1 MSIAHNISTSPFH
14 QAKLTSNRF
23 GTTILLHADKRIQAR
38 CQMRKLAKT
47 FKALSDETRLRI
59 LNILLER
66 ECCVC
71 EVMQVLDI
79 TQSRASRHLIT
90 LCDAGF
96 IKLRRQGLWAVY
108 SIDWEG
114 MNKNHIDLV
123 ATVREALM
131 NNKTALLDKRKLSE
145 TVKVGLS
152 GCSVSGVNSSREN

>member
-1 MSIAHNISTSPFH
+1 
-14 QAKLTSNRF
+14 
-23 GTTILLHADKRIQAR
+23 
-38 CQMRKLAKT
+38 MRKLAKT
-47 FKALSDETRLRI
+47 FKAMSDETRLRI

-96 IKLRRQGLWAVY
+96 LKFRRPGLWAMY

-114 MNKNHIDLV
+114 MNQNHIDLV

-131 NNKTALLDKRKLSE
+131 NNPTALSDRHRLLK

-152 GCSVSGVNSSREN
+152 GCSVSGVNSGREN